1 MSTSRQIVKRT
12 GVVAFFTFISRI
24 TGLIR
29 DAAIA
34 YAFGTQASA
43 DIFYVAFRIP
53 NLLRSLLAEGSLTQA
68 FVPVFTQTLKDDP
81 KEAKKVVDIAF
92 TLLLFILTAVV
103 LFGIS
108 SSSLLVSWVAW
119 GFRDSPEKLDLTV
132 SLTRIVFPYIGMV
145 SLMALAMGVLNSLK
159 RFAAPAFAPIL
170 LNIGL
175 IAGALVLTRYV
186 DPPVYALAIGA
197 LVGGL
202 LQLFCQVP
210 SLYKTGMLP
219 RLRFNFRHPAIR
231 QIGRLMLP
239 SVYGSAV
246 YQINVFAI
254 TFFASFLPVGAVSY
268 LWYAGRIME
277 FPLGVF
283 AIALSTAI
291 LPSFAD
297 AAVERNRAQF
307 KETLLFGIEMIGF
320 INIPAAVGLYVLATP
335 ITVLLLHRGAFDAAS
350 AAQTASALQAFAIG
364 LPFISGV
371 RILVSAYYALRASK
385 IPAMM
390 ATAAVVANIVFCLL
404 LRGPLGHVGLALATT
419 LSSAVNVIGLAFLMH
434 RYVED
439 VHWRAM
445 AAPFL
450 RILATSALMGAGL
463 WVFSRYAIGDPL
475 ELPLFSILLH
485 VMAAIALGVV
495 IYFAANFNNPLL
507 LSTRQSARRRLG
519 RTT

>member
-1 MSTSRQIVKRT
+1 MSHGEIAKRAGKVGLLTLLSR
-12 GVVAFFTFISRI
+12 GA
-24 TGLIR
+24 GLAR
-29 DAAIA
+29 DMAIA

-254 TFFASFLPVGAVSY
+254 T
-268 LWYAGRIME
+268 
-277 FPLGVF
+277 
-283 AIALSTAI
+283 
-291 LPSFAD
+291 AD
-297 AAVERNRAQF
+297 ACRNRIPYIILRNDGSKGIF
-307 KETLLFGIEMIGF
+307 K
-320 INIPAAVGLYVLATP
+320 
-335 ITVLLLHRGAFDAAS
+335 S
-350 AAQTASALQAFAIG
+350 
-364 LPFISGV
+364 
-371 RILVSAYYALRASK
+371 
-385 IPAMM
+385 
-390 ATAAVVANIVFCLL
+390 
-404 LRGPLGHVGLALATT
+404 
-419 LSSAVNVIGLAFLMH
+419 
-434 RYVED
+434 
-439 VHWRAM
+439 
-445 AAPFL
+445 
-450 RILATSALMGAGL
+450 
-463 WVFSRYAIGDPL
+463 
-475 ELPLFSILLH
+475 
-485 VMAAIALGVV
+485 
-495 IYFAANFNNPLL
+495 
-507 LSTRQSARRRLG
+507 
-519 RTT
+519 

>member
-1 MSTSRQIVKRT
+1 MYRFPRLTR
-12 GVVAFFTFISRI
+12 VA
-24 TGLIR
+24 L
-29 DAAIA
+29 
-34 YAFGTQASA
+34 YFGSDDRVWT
-43 DIFYVAFRIP
+43 V
-53 NLLRSLLAEGSLTQA
+53 LRSLLAEGSLTQA

-254 TFFASFLPVGAVSY
+254 T
-268 LWYAGRIME
+268 
-277 FPLGVF
+277 
-283 AIALSTAI
+283 
-291 LPSFAD
+291 AD
-297 AAVERNRAQF
+297 ACRNRIPYIILRNDGSKGIF
-307 KETLLFGIEMIGF
+307 K
-320 INIPAAVGLYVLATP
+320 
-335 ITVLLLHRGAFDAAS
+335 S
-350 AAQTASALQAFAIG
+350 
-364 LPFISGV
+364 
-371 RILVSAYYALRASK
+371 
-385 IPAMM
+385 
-390 ATAAVVANIVFCLL
+390 
-404 LRGPLGHVGLALATT
+404 
-419 LSSAVNVIGLAFLMH
+419 
-434 RYVED
+434 
-439 VHWRAM
+439 
-445 AAPFL
+445 
-450 RILATSALMGAGL
+450 
-463 WVFSRYAIGDPL
+463 
-475 ELPLFSILLH
+475 
-485 VMAAIALGVV
+485 
-495 IYFAANFNNPLL
+495 
-507 LSTRQSARRRLG
+507 
-519 RTT
+519 